1 MWSSW
6 SLTLT
11 KRRCLTRTS
20 FDNDFDGDTTVS
32 YRPTRASLTN
42 RLSLVVFNTLP
53 VTTPINKFVRFI
65 DETLSRDFSFHLS
78 SPRERERE
86 RERREEKIRAFSI
99 IDTDNFIHREL

>member
-86 RERREEKIRAFSI
+86 REREGRKKYEHSR
-99 IDTDNFIHREL
+99 